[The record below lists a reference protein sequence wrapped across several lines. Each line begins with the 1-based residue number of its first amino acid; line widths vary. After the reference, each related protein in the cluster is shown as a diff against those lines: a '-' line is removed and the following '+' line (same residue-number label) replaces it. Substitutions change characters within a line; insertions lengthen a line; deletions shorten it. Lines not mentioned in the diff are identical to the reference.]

1 MITYISALKRF
12 FKPVSIKQK
21 LMAIIMA
28 VSLIGLGTV
37 GASILI
43 NEFINLNKMQKV
55 DLQVLADIVAET
67 TSGYLLFKDNAGA
80 YISLSAIRSKTQ
92 IVRAVLYD
100 KNQQVFVT
108 YLRDSGDSGISYDQ
122 LKKESVSSN
131 TFYVVKAITIDNE
144 LVGYLYLESDDSLIK
159 GFVIDSIIGL
169 VFILVLGS
177 LIAYILAL
185 KLQNI
190 ISNPIEHL
198 TKTALK
204 ITQKQD
210 YSLRAEKESDDEIGV
225 LTDEFNKMLRKLE
238 KRNTKLIESENKF
251 REVVEQSKDAL
262 YIMGEKGEFVD
273 VNDAACKAL
282 GYKRSELLKMGVSD
296 VDGVYN
302 DRVEIGNLLKRLS
315 KEKHI
320 IVESVHYRKNQES
333 FPVEISLG
341 YVSFEERQLI
351 LASVRDITERKLVQ
365 ESLRQTN
372 ELLEV
377 KVNERTQELNAIN
390 KALENAKKKAEA
402 ASDAKSLFLANM
414 SHEIR
419 TPMNAVIGFT
429 DLLSSSDLNGQQ
441 AEYVKSIQSGSRN
454 LLSLINDILD
464 LSRIEAGKIKINFDK
479 VFVRYLLKDIYQV
492 FSVSAKE
499 KGLLLSLSVDDAVP
513 EVIKSDEIRLRQ
525 ILFNLLNNAIKFT
538 RKGEINISAEYKKV
552 QGNDVGFIMV
562 LKVKDTG
569 IGVPKSDQENIFKI
583 FEQQDN
589 QNTREFGGAGLGLA
603 ISTRLA
609 DKLGAEISL
618 DSEVGKGSAFSLL
631 LHNPEIVENNTQM
644 NEPSLSGDVL
654 FKSAKILVVDD
665 VELNR
670 ELICE
675 YLANQPLKLLVANDG
690 RQAIDLVNSEKPD
703 LVLMDIR
710 MPNMN
715 GIEATEI
722 IKQSLESSN
731 IPVIALTASVVDCG
745 KADDKRTLFD
755 MVLNKPLNKKTLMN
769 ALTKFIETDGAEDS
783 NENQTNYTNMYR
795 DEIKRANSFIVED
808 LFKYRQPLEKAKN
821 RGSFSGLDK
830 LLEELHEVAVKSE
843 MKGLDNM
850 LEKLK
855 DANQMF
861 DVEEA
866 QKIISKI
873 LAGIN
878 ELEETSSNRP

>member
-1 MITYISALKRF
+1 MITYISALKSF

-80 YISLSAIRSKTQ
+80 FISLSAIRSKTQ
-92 IVRAVLYD
+92 IVRAILYD
-100 KNQQVFVT
+100 KNQQVFVA

-122 LKKESVSSN
+122 LKKESASSN
-131 TFYVVKAITIDNE
+131 TFYVVKEIAIDNE
-144 LVGYLYLESDDSLIK
+144 LVGYLYLESDDTLIK
-159 GFVIDSIIGL
+159 GFVIDSIIGM

-177 LIAYILAL
+177 LIAYFLAL

-190 ISNPIEHL
+190 ISKPIEHL

-204 ITQKQD
+204 ITQKQN
-210 YSLRAEKESDDEIGV
+210 YSLRAEKESDDEIGI

-262 YIMGEKGEFVD
+262 YIIGEKGEFVD

-282 GYKRSELLKMGVSD
+282 GYKRSELLKMGVPD

-302 DRVEIGNLLKRLS
+302 DKVEMANLLKRLS

-320 IVESVHYRKNQES
+320 IVESVHFRKNKES
-333 FPVEISLG
+333 YPVEISLG
-341 YVSFEERQLI
+341 YVSFEKRQLI

-377 KVNERTQELNAIN
+377 KVNERTRELNTIN
-390 KALENAKKKAEA
+390 KALVNAKKKAEA

-429 DLLSSSDLNGQQ
+429 DLLSSSNLSGQQ

-464 LSRIEAGKIKINFDK
+464 LSRIEAGKIKINYDK
-479 VFVRYLLKDIYQV
+479 VYVRYLLKDIYQV
-492 FSVSAKE
+492 FSVSARE
-499 KGLLLSLSVDDAVP
+499 KGLLLNLNIDDAVP
-513 EVIKSDEIRLRQ
+513 EVINSDEVRLRQ

-552 QGNDVGFIMV
+552 PGNDLGFTMI
-562 LKVKDTG
+562 LKIKDTG
-569 IGVPKSDQENIFKI
+569 IGVPKSDQKNIFKI

-618 DSEVGKGSAFSLL
+618 DSEVGKGSTFSLL
-631 LHNPEIVENNTQM
+631 LHNPEIAEDNTLM
-644 NEPSLSGDVL
+644 SEPSLSGDVL

-675 YLANQPLKLLVANDG
+675 YLANQPLNLIVANDG
-690 RQAIDLVNSEKPD
+690 EQAIDLVNSEKPD

-722 IKQSLESSN
+722 IKQSPESAN
-731 IPVIALTASVVDCG
+731 MPVIALTASVVDCG
-745 KADDKRTLFD
+745 KADDKRSLFD
-755 MVLNKPLNKKTLMN
+755 MVLNKPLNKKTLIS
-769 ALTKFIETDGAEDS
+769 ALTKFIETDNAEDK
-783 NENQTNYTNMYR
+783 NENQAIYTDMYR
-795 DEIKRANSFIVED
+795 DEIKRANSYIVKD

-878 ELEETSSNRP
+878 ELEEASSNKS